1 MFKRRDKVEKRFRD
15 FKSNLSADV
24 CYLRD
29 DMSVAGH
36 VFVSFLS
43 LYMLAR
49 LEDRIRRA
57 NLLSKYSV
65 YDILHEYSK
74 AYAVRMDDGVVD
86 YEVPNKL
93 QDLDAKL
100 GFDIFPILRS

>member
-1 MFKRRDKVEKRFRD
+1 MEKRFRN
-15 FKSNLSADV
+15 FKSNLNADV

-29 DMSVAGH
+29 DLSVAGH

-43 LYMLAR
+43 LYMLAQ

-57 NLLSKYSV
+57 DLLSKYSV
-65 YDILHEYSK
+65 YDVLHEYSK
-74 AYAVRMDDGVVD
+74 AYAVRTDEGVVD
-86 YEVPNKL
+86 YDVPKKL

>member
-29 DMSVAGH
+29 NMSVAGH

-49 LEDRIRRA
+49 LEDRIRKA
-57 NLLSKYSV
+57 DLLSKYSV

-86 YEVPNKL
+86 YEVPKKL
-93 QDLDAKL
+93 QELDAKL